1 MIRVTRGTSEL
12 IEAALT
18 EDGAAN
24 DLTSIAVVP
33 TESRGRAVIAQK
45 AEGVVFGLEIARD
58 VFAALDASL
67 SFSAQAREGVWA
79 EGGSP
84 VAEIEG
90 SARPIL
96 AGERVALNFLGHL
109 SGVATLTAR
118 FVRTV
123 EGTGAQILDTRK
135 TTPGLR
141 ELEKQ
146 AVVAGGGVS
155 HRTGLHDAILV
166 KENHAALAGGVA
178 QATREA
184 VENAPDGVAVQV
196 ECRDLDELDAALDAG
211 AKLILLDNMGP
222 NELRNAVERTE
233 GRATLEASGGI
244 TLDNVRAVAE
254 SGVDRISIGALTH
267 SALALDLSLTLQ
279 PV

>member
-1 MIRVTRGTSEL
+1 MITQK
-12 IEAALT
+12 AAGVICGI
-18 EDGAAN
+18 D
-24 DLTSIAVVP
+24 
-33 TESRGRAVIAQK
+33 IAQQSY
-45 AEGVVFGLEIARD
+45 ASSTARFPSMP
-58 VFAALDASL
+58 VPMKVSGATA
-67 SFSAQAREGVWA
+67 
-79 EGGSP
+79 GSP
-84 VAEIEG
+84 GIEG

-96 AGERVALNFLGHL
+96 AGERVALNFLGRL
-109 SGVATLTAR
+109 SGIATLTAQ
-118 FVRTV
+118 FVRAV

-141 ELEKQ
+141 ELEKR

-155 HRTGLHDAILV
+155 HRAGLHDAILI
-166 KENHAALAGGVA
+166 KENHVALAGGVEE
-178 QATREA
+178 ATRKA

-211 AKLILLDNMGP
+211 AKLILLDNMSP
-222 NELRNAVERTE
+222 DELRAAVERAD

-267 SALALDLSLTLQ
+267 SAPTLDLSLTLE
-279 PV
+279 PA